1 MRGAILIFAITT
13 VFAASLQAAE
23 PRIQGAW
30 HCFDKNHEGELDV
43 TLTFGSDGHLDTR
56 LELAFEESQIE
67 IRGVVRARS
76 TYELLPSGVL
86 KDKTLTKELVSLTAD
101 GFDIKNHSDTK
112 ELQEF
117 LLAEDDTPTKV
128 VSLTQN
134 SMSLAS
140 YGDTIACQRTSD

>member
-1 MRGAILIFAITT
+1 M
-13 VFAASLQAAE
+13 
-23 PRIQGAW
+23 
-30 HCFDKNHEGELDV
+30 